1 MRRED
6 QEALWSKLEWL
17 CLIWRDLGP
26 ADSAVRTSLNFELTS
41 VLMELFPGEGA
52 LEALGAFWLMDINR
66 YDPQKGS
73 FRGFFKARLKLRK
86 EDMDRE
92 DGIKP
97 KGGQKDEWRVESLD
111 ASIGEDQ
118 EETKIGRLEDETAVS
133 GQGELEAEERAR
145 ELIALILLLPQRL
158 SGKANNPTRVNYFRM
173 FFTDGSV
180 AVLFDSVKWPYLA
193 HERDLF
199 AAMKLPFLDFFMK
212 DTCRSVE
219 DILRSDL
226 KEYGRMVKGQPM
238 TVPRQPLPNDVYV
251 EYLNTQEGMEL
262 KSVSVV
268 SNQRKAYVAFL
279 KENLC

>member
-6 QEALWSKLEWL
+6 QEALWSKLERL
-17 CLIWRDLGP
+17 CLIWRDLDP

-41 VLMELFPGEGA
+41 VLMELFPGEDA
-52 LEALGAFWLMDINR
+52 LEALGAFWLMDINK

-73 FRGFFKARLKLRK
+73 FRGFVKARLKLRK
-86 EDMDRE
+86 EDIDRE

-97 KGGQKDEWRVESLD
+97 KGGQKDERRVESLD
-111 ASIGEDQ
+111 ASIGKDQ
-118 EETKIGRLEDETAVS
+118 EETRISRLEDETAVS
-133 GQGELEAEERAR
+133 GQGELEAEERVR

-158 SGKANNPTRVNYFRM
+158 SGKANNPNRVNYFRM

-180 AVLFDSVKWPYLA
+180 AVLFDSVKRPYLA

-268 SNQRKAYVAFL
+268 SNQRKAYVGFL